1 MFNGFCGFG
10 SWGSLGEFSTWGWT
24 GLIFNLIFWLVL
36 IAVLAL
42 LVFWVVRRARVSTS
56 TNQYANVRPA
66 SKELLQAQYA
76 KGEITREKYE
86 LMKQD
91 IG

>member
-24 GLIFNLIFWLVL
+24 GLIFNVVFWLVV

-42 LVFWVVRRARVSTS
+42 LVFWVVRRARVSS
-56 TNQYANVRPA
+56 GTNPHTNVRPA
-66 SKELLQAQYA
+66 SKEILQAQYA